1 MTIYYLYISEL
12 VVIKSPIAPDQVS
25 HESGILEQN
34 PNGTLSHFSHNIVV
48 FFYPLDLFSTDKSIL
63 HECS

>member
-48 FFYPLDLFSTDKSIL
+48 FFYPTFKFVYEKITEI
-63 HECS
+63 